1 MECVCGKKS
10 PLGGVRQLFLQQLRQ
25 RRGRRQERVCRQSDS
40 RHGNRDHRSW
50 QGDPSTHCR
59 CQKRAGILQQVHT
72 FQFNRSLSVLCT
84 PIVALRLCIFKE
96 SFFPFPSK
104 LSPIQFNFHLLF
116 FFLLLLPSFC
126 LRSPLYTYRVF
137 KPAVR
142 RYVLLQV
149 WNGFMQF
156 DEVFPFKKLIRSC
169 LIACCI

>member
-10 PLGGVRQLFLQQLRQ
+10 SLGGVRQLFLQQLRQ
-25 RRGRRQERVCRQSDS
+25 RRGRRQERVCRQSES
-40 RHGNRDHRSW
+40 HHGNRDHRSW

-72 FQFNRSLSVLCT
+72 FQFNRSLSVLCI

-116 FFLLLLPSFC
+116 FFSSAIPITLSAFTFIHTQGIQTSSQTVC
-126 LRSPLYTYRVF
+126 FAQGVECFHEVS
-137 KPAVR
+137 
-142 RYVLLQV
+142 
-149 WNGFMQF
+149 
-156 DEVFPFKKLIRSC
+156 EVFPFKKN
-169 LIACCI
+169 